1 MSQPTIAVVGASAD
15 RRKFGNR
22 AVRAYAR
29 MGYTVYPI
37 HPRESAIEGH
47 KAYASIL
54 DVPAD
59 ELDRVSLYLPE
70 ELALPVLEEI
80 ARKPAKEVW
89 LNPGA
94 DSPAVVERANALG
107 LPVVVGCSIVDIG
120 ANPHTMD

>member
-1 MSQPTIAVVGASAD
+1 MSQPTIAIVGASAD

-29 MGYTVYPI
+29 LGYTVYPI
-37 HPRESAIEGH
+37 HPREALIEGYQ
-47 KAYASIL
+47 AYKSVL
-54 DVPAD
+54 DVPAP

-70 ELALPVLEEI
+70 ATALPVLEEI
-80 ARKPAKEVW
+80 ARISVKEVW

-94 DSPAVVERANALG
+94 DSPAVVERARDLG

-120 ANPHTMD
+120 VDPHGME